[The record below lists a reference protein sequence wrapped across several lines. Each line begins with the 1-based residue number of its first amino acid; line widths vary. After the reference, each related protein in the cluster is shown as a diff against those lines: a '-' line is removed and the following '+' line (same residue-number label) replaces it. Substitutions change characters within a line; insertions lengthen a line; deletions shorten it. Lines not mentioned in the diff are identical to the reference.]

1 MDTPSSASPSATT
14 TQASSPAPV
23 LSDDAVQFYHGGTAI
38 ITGASSGLGVEFA
51 RQLFRHVS
59 VLVLAARRFD
69 AMQQL
74 AEELSTINPGVRIIP
89 CACDLSTDA
98 GRVALWEKVDGL
110 GLQPTLLI
118 NNAGLGDYGAFADAD
133 EPRIRQQIEVNVTGL
148 TLLTRDFAYRAKATA
163 DKPAAV
169 LNVSSLASTVP
180 VPDLAVY
187 AATKSYVSSLS
198 EALSIEFAP
207 KHIRVLY
214 VCPGPT
220 PTNFGK
226 NARRADDKDIDRSG
240 QNLLVVEPHR
250 VVTAA
255 LSGLAENKIRVFP
268 GLRVRLAAL
277 AFELM
282 PQVLVRFILTRRYR
296 RAQHQA

>member
-1 MDTPSSASPSATT
+1 MDTAPPSSSQVP
-14 TQASSPAPV
+14 PAPSL
-23 LSDDAVQFYHGGTAI
+23 LSDEALQFYQGGTVI

-51 RQLFRHVS
+51 RQLYRHVS
-59 VLVLAARRFD
+59 VLMLAARRFE

-74 AEELSTINPGVRIIP
+74 AEELNAIHPGVRIIP

-98 GRVALWEKVDGL
+98 GRIALWEKVDGL

-198 EALSIEFAP
+198 EALAIEFAA

-220 PTNFGK
+220 PTNFGA
-226 NARRADDKDIDRSG
+226 NARRADDRDIDRSG
-240 QNLLVVEPHR
+240 QNLLVVTPDR
-250 VVTAA
+250 VVAAA
-255 LSGLAENKIRVFP
+255 LGGLAENKIRVFP
-268 GLRVRLAAL
+268 GKRVRLAAL
-277 AFELM
+277 VFELL
-282 PQVLVRFILTRRYR
+282 PKLIVRFILTRRYR
-296 RAQHQA
+296 RAQHQP